1 MMNCE
6 RPSRWRFKEYCR
18 SVGCGLCRG
27 RYIQSQTEAALD
39 RFSDADNHEMALLT
53 VVLAVTE
60 DENQI
65 GPCFERGRKKLRNI
79 IDAQR
84 RRTRR
89 WDAVEVLGWLETDA
103 LDDSQVQMVLPERRA
118 LLENVGLPSHPAP
131 EMPIWVITIH
141 AVVRL
146 SAVEHQA
153 FRSALQIGW
162 PHPGQVDVSPFIST
176 KSPDAN
182 LCHVIEY
189 ALKHETIT
197 RMEGRMEFAWPPGW
211 LARYYEA
218 LEGWSRSFQRLR
230 VNIRPKRQPKTNH
243 DDCGPA
249 PDHPRIQVELEPMPS
264 LFAIGFS
271 SIHTQYILGPPAE
284 CEMGMDR
291 PWEPSPASWRQPK
304 GQSP

>member
-18 SVGCGLCRG
+18 SVGCGVCRG
-27 RYIQSQTEAALD
+27 RYIESQTQAALD

-65 GPCFERGRKKLRNI
+65 GLCFERGRKKLRNI

-118 LLENVGLPSHPAP
+118 LLEHLGLPSHPAP
-131 EMPIWVITIH
+131 EMPIWVITFH

-146 SAVEHQA
+146 PAVEHQA

-162 PHPGQVDVSPFIST
+162 PHPGQVDVRPFIST

-182 LCHVIEY
+182 LRHVIEY

-197 RMEGRMEFAWPPGW
+197 RMEGRTEFAWPSEW
-211 LARYYEA
+211 LAKYYEA

-230 VNIRPKRQPKTNH
+230 VNIRPKRRPGSTH
-243 DDCGPA
+243 DDFDPQ
-249 PDHPRIQVELEPMPS
+249 PYHPRKPVELDPMPS
-264 LFAIGFS
+264 LFGDGFS
-271 SIHTQYILGPPAE
+271 SIPTQYILGPPVERA
-284 CEMGMDR
+284 MGQDR
-291 PWEPSPASWRQPK
+291 AWERSPASWGQPK